1 MDNLGA
7 DNQKKLNTETVENLK
22 KFSRHLNDSF
32 ESLTGDIDR
41 LKRKYDTAVEKGA
54 TDQYLT
60 TLVQQLN
67 KLEMAQAKMSEAMS
81 TLGTALNNKVK
92 KMGGHVSKDQE
103 QSFVKTMG
111 ALSAI
116 KDEIKEAKK
125 ALNKE
130 NRKSGSTR
138 SQADID
144 ELVKKIKELEDVET
158 SIKKD
163 FATKHGEETRFV
175 KAAMQLFENKKY
187 TKLTQDALEETKN
200 EKVDRLALREAEDAN
215 AKAMEVA
222 QKRLSFFKTA
232 WDSVKRQIRGGY
244 DMWNMYNAQAIS
256 DAKRLGMVNKEQA
269 MGYMETLMEKSKDLS
284 RNFGISVEQASK
296 MQETF
301 SKVTG
306 KATLLTT
313 EQMEDIAASSKLMGE
328 ETVQSAIQVM
338 DNIGTTSETTMGL
351 LDKNYARA
359 LNTGLDVTK
368 ASEAFVKN
376 MSLANK
382 LNFRNGVDG
391 ISKMTIMSQRIKFN
405 LEEVA
410 NVAEKF
416 SSIEGAIEGSAR
428 LQVLGGPYA
437 MLGGNPMQML
447 FESMADPEAL
457 FKRTADMFGQQAV
470 FNRKTGEAEIDPMQ
484 RQFIFA
490 AAEAM
495 GISKEEAIQT
505 SKKQATLKAIE
516 GDWKRSQPGV
526 FATATEDEKA
536 ILGNLAQFDTKTQ
549 SWKITYRDDEN
560 KEQTKRLEEIDK
572 KTLEVIT
579 KNNIN
584 VERPVEDIRKNVR
597 DIASELVGFKERW
610 EAMQGQYKTGVA
622 QVINPAMQVGDEQ
635 LTKVNNGGY
644 ENIWGGMTGGG
655 WGSFLSV
662 LGLGAATGLSHY
674 GFYKVSKVVGDRLL
688 KALIPGGG
696 SSPAAIGA
704 NAEVLS
710 KAKNVSSLATKS
722 KYARDYNALDRMR
735 RGARLRYLKS
745 ARTAKNTYSTIKNV
759 KGLSNLIRV
768 GGKAS
773 MIATPF
779 IEGGLAAYNYYDA
792 EEQRKIQEEDI
803 KQRSGLIN
811 SLTGQRRIRQSEI
824 EYEKIHADNE
834 KSKSQWGAVGS
845 GSAALIGGAIGF
857 AFGGPLGAMIGGTLG
872 SWAGGAIGKALA
884 PEKDEGLIAKHVKE
898 IQDSNEKE
906 NFRKIVLPIESIDY
920 NVALIA
926 NQLGIHSAMA
936 ARGNVF
942 LEAEAAGE
950 IQVEGTPIQ
959 ASSVNQV
966 DSQIINASDLYRP
979 TGPITLH
986 VDGAIELNMKGNN
999 AAKITPE
1006 EFKQMVNNNPELQR
1020 FLVDV
1025 ITGRQNNNVNGQRNL
1040 WENPWNRMRGV
1051 STQNQS

>member
-1 MDNLGA
+1 MAKLDTNLQ
-7 DNQKKLNTETVENLK
+7 NKLNTETVESLK
-22 KFSRHLNDSF
+22 KFRRDLNESF
-32 ESLTGDIDR
+32 ESLTGDITR
-41 LKRKYDTAVEKGA
+41 LRRKYDAAVEKGA
-54 TDQYLT
+54 TDQYLA

-67 KLEMAQAKMSEAMS
+67 KLEMAQAKMSEATT
-81 TLGTALNNKVK
+81 TLGTALKNKVK

-103 QSFVKTMG
+103 NSFFETMG
-111 ALSAI
+111 LLSAI
-116 KDEIKEAKK
+116 KDELKDANK
-125 ALNKE
+125 ALDKE
-130 NRKSGSTR
+130 EKKSGSKR

-144 ELVKKIKELEDVET
+144 ELVKKIEGLKAVEEK
-158 SIKKD
+158 IKHD
-163 FATKHGEETRFV
+163 FETAHGVDTRFV

-200 EKVDRLALREAEDAN
+200 EKVDRLALREAEEAN

-222 QKRLSFFKTA
+222 QKRLSSFKAA
-232 WDSVKRQIRGGY
+232 WDSIKRQIRGGY
-244 DMWNMYNAQAIS
+244 EMWNMYNAQAIS

-296 MQETF
+296 MQETY

-328 ETVQSAIQVM
+328 ETVQSAIQAM

-416 SSIEGAIEGSAR
+416 SSIEGAIEGSAK

-622 QVINPAMQVGDEQ
+622 QLINPAMQLGDKG
-635 LTKVNNGGY
+635 LTWANGTDA
-644 ENIWGGMTGGG
+644 WGGMTGGG

-662 LGLGAATGLSHY
+662 LGLGATSGLSLY
-674 GFYKVSKVVGDRLL
+674 GTYKLNKFVGDKLL
-688 KALIPGGG
+688 KALIPKGGG
-696 SSPAAIGA
+696 GPKAIKDIEGKYHKDYKIFDKLRRRAKLHNLKTTRTLQGGATKISNPLKWAGKLSKVSKYGGTAMAILGGAMIAYEGWSEANERKRQDEQVIAKAKEYNKDKGFYRFRDEELKRREIASQNRQSEKQAESLGAGVGFAGGSIAGAAIG
-704 NAEVLS
+704 
-710 KAKNVSSLATKS
+710 
-722 KYARDYNALDRMR
+722 
-735 RGARLRYLKS
+735 
-745 ARTAKNTYSTIKNV
+745 TAILPGVGTV
-759 KGLSNLIRV
+759 V
-768 GGKAS
+768 GG
-773 MIATPF
+773 
-779 IEGGLAAYNYYDA
+779 
-792 EEQRKIQEEDI
+792 
-803 KQRSGLIN
+803 
-811 SLTGQRRIRQSEI
+811 
-824 EYEKIHADNE
+824 
-834 KSKSQWGAVGS
+834 
-845 GSAALIGGAIGF
+845 LIGGFIGE
-857 AFGGPLGAMIGGTLG
+857 M
-872 SWAGGAIGKALA
+872 AGKKMGRSMASQEVDDKINRELNEINKG
-884 PEKDEGLIAKHVKE
+884 DEE
-898 IQDSNEKE
+898 E

-920 NVALIA
+920 NVSLIA
-926 NQLGIHSAMA
+926 NQLGIRSAMP

-942 LEAEAAGE
+942 LDAEAAGE

-966 DSQIINASDLYRP
+966 DSQIINASELYRP

-986 VDGAIELNMKGNN
+986 VDGAIELNMKGSN

-1020 FLVDV
+1020 FLVEV

-1040 WENPWNRMRGV
+1040 WENSWNRMSGI

>member
-1 MDNLGA
+1 MAKLDTNIQ
-7 DNQKKLNTETVENLK
+7 NKLNTETVESLK
-22 KFSRHLNDSF
+22 KFRRDLNESF
-32 ESLTGDIDR
+32 ESLTGDITR
-41 LKRKYDTAVEKGA
+41 LRRKYDAAVEKGA
-54 TDQYLT
+54 TDQYLA

-67 KLEMAQAKMSEAMS
+67 KLEMAQAKMSEATT
-81 TLGTALNNKVK
+81 TLGTALKNKVK

-103 QSFVKTMG
+103 NSFVETMG
-111 ALSAI
+111 TLSAI
-116 KDEIKEAKK
+116 KDELKEANK
-125 ALNKE
+125 ALDKE
-130 NRKSGSTR
+130 KRKSGSTR

-144 ELVKKIKELEDVET
+144 KLTETIKGLEKAERD
-158 SIKKD
+158 IKTAFGK
-163 FATKHGEETRFV
+163 AHGEETRFV

-200 EKVDRLALREAEDAN
+200 EKVDRLALREAEEAN

-306 KATLLTT
+306 KATLLTS

-328 ETVQSAIQVM
+328 ETVQSAIQAM

-416 SSIEGAIEGSAR
+416 SSIEGAIEGSAK

-622 QVINPAMQVGDEQ
+622 QLINPAMQLGDKG
-635 LTKVNNGGY
+635 LTWANGTDA
-644 ENIWGGMTGGG
+644 WGGMTGGG

-662 LGLGAATGLSHY
+662 LGLGATSGLSLY
-674 GFYKVSKVVGDRLL
+674 GTYKLNKFVGDKLL
-688 KALIPGGG
+688 KALIPKGGG
-696 SSPAAIGA
+696 GPKAIKDIEGKYHKDYKIFDKLRRRAKLHNLKTTRTLQGGA
-704 NAEVLS
+704 TKISNPLKWAGKLS
-710 KAKNVSSLATKS
+710 KGAKIGGAAT
-722 KYARDYNALDRMR
+722 AIA
-735 RGARLRYLKS
+735 
-745 ARTAKNTYSTIKNV
+745 
-759 KGLSNLIRV
+759 
-768 GGKAS
+768 GGV
-773 MIATPF
+773 
-779 IEGGLAAYNYYDA
+779 IEGAVLWHMANEKYN
-792 EEQRKIQEEDI
+792 EDI
-803 KQRSGLIN
+803 RTIENNKELRN
-811 SLTGQRRIRQSEI
+811 SLTGNKRFSASELA
-824 EYEKIHADNE
+824 YQQIHAENE
-834 KSKSQWGAVGS
+834 KTTGRAGAVGS
-845 GSAALIGGAIGF
+845 GVGVTIGSVIGGAIGS
-857 AFGGPLGAMIGGTLG
+857 AIAPGVGTVV
-872 SWAGGAIGKALA
+872 GGAIGGAIGGWLGKKTGKSLV

-920 NVALIA
+920 NVSLIA
-926 NQLGIHSAMA
+926 NQLGIRSAMP

-942 LEAEAAGE
+942 LDAEAAGE

-966 DSQIINASDLYRP
+966 DSQIIKASDLYRP

-1020 FLVDV
+1020 FLVEV

-1040 WENPWNRMRGV
+1040 WENSWNRMSGI

>member
-1 MDNLGA
+1 MSKPDANIQ
-7 DNQKKLNTETVENLK
+7 DKLNTETVENLK
-22 KFSRHLNDSF
+22 KFRRDLSESF
-32 ESLTGDIDR
+32 ESLTGEIAR
-41 LKRKYDTAVEKGA
+41 LKRKYDAAVEKGA
-54 TDQYLT
+54 TDQYLA

-67 KLEMAQAKMSEAMS
+67 KLEMAQAKMTEATNS
-81 TLGTALNNKVK
+81 LGSALKNKVK

-103 QSFVKTMG
+103 RSFVETMG
-111 ALSAI
+111 LLSAI
-116 KDEIKEAKK
+116 NDELKNANK
-125 ALNKE
+125 ALDKE
-130 NRKSGSTR
+130 EKKSGSKR

-144 ELVKKIKELEDVET
+144 ELVKKIKGLEEAERD
-158 SIKKD
+158 IKAAFGK
-163 FATKHGEETRFV
+163 AHGAETRFV

-200 EKVDRLALREAEDAN
+200 EKVDRLALREAEEAN

-222 QKRLSFFKTA
+222 QKRLSSFKAA
-232 WDSVKRQIRGGY
+232 WDSIKRQIRGGY

-296 MQETF
+296 MQETY

-416 SSIEGAIEGSAR
+416 SSIEGAIEGSAK

-572 KTLEVIT
+572 KTLGIIT

-610 EAMQGQYKTGVA
+610 EAMQGQYKTGIA
-622 QVINPAMQVGDEQ
+622 QLINPAMQVGDKG
-635 LTKVNNGGY
+635 LTWANGTDAWSS
-644 ENIWGGMTGGG
+644 ITGGG
-655 WGSFLSV
+655 LGSFLSI
-662 LGLGAATGLSHY
+662 LGLGAFRGASAYGGYKLSK
-674 GFYKVSKVVGDRLL
+674 FVGNKLL
-688 KALIPGGG
+688 KALIPKVGGASG
-696 SSPAAIGA
+696 AVGADAELLSDAKKVTSSARVGQ
-704 NAEVLS
+704 
-710 KAKNVSSLATKS
+710 
-722 KYARDYNALDRMR
+722 YARDYSALDRMR
-735 RGARLRYLKS
+735 RGTRLRYLRS
-745 ARTAKNTYSTIKNV
+745 TRAAKNTYSAIKNI
-759 KGLSNLIRV
+759 KGLSSIARV

-773 MIATPF
+773 IIATPL
-779 IEGGLAAYNYYDA
+779 IEAGLAAYNYYDA
-792 EEQRKIQEEDI
+792 GEQRKIQEENI
-803 KQRSGLIN
+803 NQRSGLIN
-811 SLTGQRRIRQSEI
+811 GLTGQRRFSQSEI
-824 EYEKIHADNE
+824 GYEKIHADNE
-834 KSKSQWGAVGS
+834 KSRSQWGAVGS
-845 GSAALIGGAIGF
+845 GSAALIGSAIGF
-857 AFGGPLGAMIGGTLG
+857 ALGGPLGLMIGGALG

-884 PEKDEGLIAKHVKE
+884 PEKDEGLIAEHVKE
-898 IQDSNEKE
+898 IQDSNEEE

-920 NVALIA
+920 NVSLIA
-926 NQLGIHSAMA
+926 NQLGIRSAMP

-942 LEAEAAGE
+942 LDAEAAGE

-966 DSQIINASDLYRP
+966 DSQIINASELYRP

-986 VDGAIELNMKGNN
+986 VDGAIELNMKGSN

-1020 FLVDV
+1020 FLVEV

-1040 WENPWNRMRGV
+1040 WENSWNRMSGI

>member
-111 ALSAI
+111 TLSAI

-644 ENIWGGMTGGG
+644 ENIWGGITGGG

-662 LGLGAATGLSHY
+662 LGLGAASGLSAY
-674 GFYKVSKVVGDRLL
+674 GGYKLSKFVGDRLL

-696 SSPAAIGA
+696 SSPAASGA
-704 NAEVLS
+704 NAGFSNAANTLTKTLSSGENSNNLKFTRLVKGGASKISNPLKWGSKLS
-710 KAKNVSSLATKS
+710 KGAKIGGAAT
-722 KYARDYNALDRMR
+722 AIA
-735 RGARLRYLKS
+735 
-745 ARTAKNTYSTIKNV
+745 
-759 KGLSNLIRV
+759 
-768 GGKAS
+768 GGV
-773 MIATPF
+773 
-779 IEGGLAAYNYYDA
+779 IEGAVLWHMANEKYN
-792 EEQRKIQEEDI
+792 EDI
-803 KQRSGLIN
+803 RTIENNKELRN
-811 SLTGQRRIRQSEI
+811 SLTGNKRFSASELA
-824 EYEKIHADNE
+824 YQQIHAENE
-834 KSKSQWGAVGS
+834 KTTGRAGAVGS
-845 GSAALIGGAIGF
+845 GVGVTIGSVIGGAIGS
-857 AFGGPLGAMIGGTLG
+857 AIAPGVGTVV
-872 SWAGGAIGKALA
+872 GGAIGGAIGGWLGKKTGKALA

-920 NVALIA
+920 NVSLIA
-926 NQLGIHSAMA
+926 NQLGIRSAVP

-942 LEAEAAGE
+942 LDAEAAGE

-1040 WENPWNRMRGV
+1040 WENPWNRMRGI